1 MKQVSITINVTDN
14 KFNQLIEFLTQQ
26 FGVES
31 LTKVE
36 DFEVPEW
43 QKEIVLER
51 MKNSKAED
59 FFSLEELDSKIK
71 LKG

>member
-1 MKQVSITINVTDN
+1 MKQVNITINVTDN

-26 FGVES
+26 FGAES
-31 LTKVE
+31 LKNV
-36 DFEVPEW
+36 DDYEVPDW

-59 FFSLEELDSKIK
+59 FFSLEDLDSKIK

>member
-31 LTKVE
+31 
-36 DFEVPEW
+36 
-43 QKEIVLER
+43 
-51 MKNSKAED
+51 
-59 FFSLEELDSKIK
+59 
-71 LKG
+71 

>member
-1 MKQVSITINVTDN
+1 
-14 KFNQLIEFLTQQ
+14 
-26 FGVES
+26 

-51 MKNSKAED
+51 IKNSKAED
-59 FFSLEELDSKIK
+59 FFSLEDLDSKIK
-71 LKG
+71 L